1 MEVKNMNRKII
12 GIISFLLLILL
23 LTPVINSQYVTK
35 NNNSGKSSIDWHTT
49 FYASIYIKLD
59 SDTSQIEDIINN
71 WNNPPKHFLT
81 NIDIIIPDAN
91 YEDGN
96 LLFIHPLRSVIGEWF
111 DLGPFF
117 DPISPKETTLV
128 YISVLWCD
136 LNYLPT
142 NSGSPEEFVIEGIG
156 PLISWRN

>member
-1 MEVKNMNRKII
+1 MNRKII
-12 GIISFLLLILL
+12 GMISFLLLILL

-49 FYASIYIKLD
+49 FFASIYIKLD
-59 SDTSQIEDIINN
+59 SDSSQIEDIINN

-96 LLFIHPLRSVIGEWF
+96 MLFIHPLRSVIGDWF
-111 DLGPFF
+111 DLDSFF

-136 LNYLPT
+136 LHDLST
-142 NSGSPEEFVIEGIG
+142 DIESHEEFVIEGIG
-156 PLISWRN
+156 PLISWRS

>member
-1 MEVKNMNRKII
+1 MNRKII

-23 LTPVINSQYVTK
+23 LTPVMNSQYATK
-35 NNNSGKSSIDWHTT
+35 NNKSGESSIDWHTT
-49 FYASIYIKLD
+49 FYASIYIKLV

-81 NIDIIIPDAN
+81 NIDIIIPNAN

-96 LLFIHPLRSVIGEWF
+96 LLFIHPLRSVIGECF

-128 YISVLWCD
+128 YIPVLWCD
-136 LNYLPT
+136 LHDLPT
-142 NSGSPEEFVIEGIG
+142 DSESPEEFVIEGIG

>member
-1 MEVKNMNRKII
+1 MNRKII
-12 GIISFLLLILL
+12 GMISFLLLILL
-23 LTPVINSQYVTK
+23 LTPIVNSQYATK
-35 NNNSGKSSIDWHTT
+35 NNKSGESSIDWHTT

-59 SDTSQIEDIINN
+59 SDTSQLEDIINN

-81 NIDIIIPDAN
+81 NIDIIIPNAN

-96 LLFIHPLRSVIGEWF
+96 LLFIHPLRSVIGECF

-128 YISVLWCD
+128 YIPVLWCD
-136 LNYLPT
+136 LHYSPT
-142 NSGSPEEFVIEGIG
+142 NSESPEEFVIEGIG